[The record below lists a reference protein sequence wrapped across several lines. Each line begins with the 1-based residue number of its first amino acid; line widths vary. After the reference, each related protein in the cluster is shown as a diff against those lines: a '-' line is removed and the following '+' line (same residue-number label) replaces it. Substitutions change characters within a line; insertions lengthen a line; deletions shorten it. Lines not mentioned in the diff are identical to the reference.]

1 MTELILSILFLIL
14 VLVLSYYSFFYQPET
29 LDGYPNEDKA
39 LVMLKSVN
47 IKAQKLI
54 QHLSQRYHTDEG
66 IMLLVSRY
74 QPDRLYEGT
83 PGADDFTYTED
94 KGEKIVLC
102 IRDADTKQLH
112 RENLVMFPLIH
123 ELAHLC
129 DKEHDANHGD
139 NFKKYFKILL
149 DEAVM
154 VGIYQRENFERNPVE
169 YCGMD
174 ITQNP

>member
-1 MTELILSILFLIL
+1 VS
-14 VLVLSYYSFFYQPET
+14 QPET

-39 LVMLKSVN
+39 LLMLHSVN
-47 IKAQKLI
+47 KKAQGLI
-54 QHLSQRYHTDEG
+54 QQLEQRYPTDEG
-66 IMLLVSRY
+66 IKLLVERY

-102 IRDADTKQLH
+102 LRNAKTKELH
-112 RENLVMFPLIH
+112 TENLVMFPLIH

-129 DKEHDANHGD
+129 DKEHDPNHGD

-149 DEAVM
+149 DEATEM
-154 VGIYQRENFERNPVE
+154 GIYLKENFERNPVE
-169 YCGMD
+169 YCGLP